1 VRGNLPDRPPAAQR
15 RPVPVLLRQVFEHA
29 HDGAALAGRLAALGG
44 RLEVRSAPG
53 QATTTSTGHLPA
65 VPIKIV

>member
-1 VRGNLPDRPPAAQR
+1 M
-15 RPVPVLLRQVFEHA
+15 
-29 HDGAALAGRLAALGG
+29 AGRLAALGG

-53 QATTTSTGHLPA
+53 QATTSTGHLPA

>member
-1 VRGNLPDRPPAAQR
+1 MAGQL
-15 RPVPVLLRQVFEHA
+15 
-29 HDGAALAGRLAALGG
+29 AALGGQLAALGG